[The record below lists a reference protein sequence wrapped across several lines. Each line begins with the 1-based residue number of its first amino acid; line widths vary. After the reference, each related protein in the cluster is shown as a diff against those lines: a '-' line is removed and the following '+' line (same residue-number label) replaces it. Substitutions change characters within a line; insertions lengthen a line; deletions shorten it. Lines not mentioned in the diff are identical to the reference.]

1 LKAKAKARTRL
12 NQKTRSQPRPV
23 EGGRSRA
30 AIVHP
35 YGTRGQDVGAGRGVE
50 QALAEA
56 VGLARAIDLDLAFAE
71 AAKVPAVHPKTYLG
85 SGKVAELAAA
95 VASDD
100 VDLVV
105 INGPLNAGQ
114 QRNLEKALGCKTIDR
129 SGLIL
134 EIFGARARTR
144 EGALQVERAALE
156 YQRGRLVRSWTH
168 LERQRGGFGFL
179 GGPGETQIEA
189 DRRHISARI
198 KRIEKSLATITRT
211 RGLHRDA
218 RARVPYPVVATVGYT
233 NAGKST
239 LLNRLTDATVLTED
253 MLFAT
258 LDPTMRGV
266 TLPSGRTIILS
277 DTVGFIS
284 GLPAQL
290 VAAFRATLE
299 EVVHADLILHVR
311 DFAHPDSGVQREDVI
326 RILADLCPEDQDPP
340 PVMEVLNKID
350 LLDDDARAFAAN
362 SAQDLDDHIAF
373 SALTG
378 EGTDAL
384 LAAIDLELSKTRT
397 VVEIDVPLENG
408 AAIAW
413 LYERGEVHDRQD
425 QDAMARIKVG
435 LDAADLGRFRK
446 RLLAAE

>member
-1 LKAKAKARTRL
+1 M
-12 NQKTRSQPRPV
+12 
-23 EGGRSRA
+23 
-30 AIVHP
+30 
-35 YGTRGQDVGAGRGVE
+35 
-50 QALAEA
+50 
-56 VGLARAIDLDLAFAE
+56 GLAKAIDLDLAFAE
-71 AAKVPAVHPKTYLG
+71 AAKVPSIHPKTYLG
-85 SGKVAELAAA
+85 SGKVEALAASIA
-95 VASDD
+95 GDD
-100 VDLVV
+100 VGLLVF
-105 INGPLNAGQ
+105 NGPLNAGQ
-114 QRNLEKALGCKTIDR
+114 QRNLETALSCKVIDR
-129 SGLIL
+129 TGLIL
-134 EIFGARARTR
+134 EIFGARARTS

-168 LERQRGGFGFL
+168 LERQRGGVGFL
-179 GGPGETQIEA
+179 GGPGETQVEA

-211 RGLHRDA
+211 RGLHREA

-239 LLNRLTDATVLTED
+239 LFNRLTDSTVFAED

-299 EVVHADLILHVR
+299 EVIHADLILHVR
-311 DFAHPDSGVQREDVI
+311 DFPHPDSGAQREDVV
-326 RILADLCPEDQDPP
+326 RILADLCPEDKDPP
-340 PVMEVLNKID
+340 PVIEVLNKID
-350 LLDDDARAFAAN
+350 LLDDEARQFAAN
-362 SAQDLDDHIAF
+362 SAQRLEGHIAF

-378 EGTDAL
+378 EGVDAL
-384 LAAIDLELSKTRT
+384 LDAIDLELSKTKD
-397 VVEIDVPLENG
+397 VVKIDVPLEDG

-425 QDAMARIKVG
+425 NEATARFTVG

-446 RLLAAE
+446 RLLATE

>member
-1 LKAKAKARTRL
+1 LKAKAKAKL
-12 NQKTRSQPRPV
+12 NQNKRSQLRPV
-23 EGGRSRA
+23 EGGRTRA
-30 AIVHP
+30 AIIHP
-35 YGTRGQDVGAGRGVE
+35 YGTRGHDVSSGRGVE
-50 QALAEA
+50 QELAEA
-56 VGLARAIDLDLAFAE
+56 VGLARAIDLDLAFVE
-71 AAKVPAVHPKTYLG
+71 SAKVPAVHSKTYLG
-85 SGKVAELAAA
+85 SGKVAELASA
-95 VASDD
+95 VAGGD
-100 VDLVV
+100 VGLVV
-105 INGPLNAGQ
+105 FNGPLNAGQ
-114 QRNLEKALGCKTIDR
+114 QRNLEKALGCKVIDR
-129 SGLIL
+129 TGLIL

-179 GGPGETQIEA
+179 GGPGETQFEA
-189 DRRHISARI
+189 DRRHITARI

-239 LLNRLTDATVLTED
+239 LFNRLTDATVFAEN

-311 DFAHPDSGVQREDVI
+311 DFAHPDTDVQRRDVI
-326 RILADLCPEDQDPP
+326 RILDDLCPEDQGPP

-350 LLDDDARAFAAN
+350 LLDYDAREFAAN
-362 SAQDLDDHIAF
+362 SAQRLDDHIAF

-384 LAAIDLELSKTRT
+384 LAAIDHELSKTKT

-413 LYERGEVHDRQD
+413 LYERGEVHHRQD
-425 QDAMARIKVG
+425 EDSVARIKVG
-435 LDAADLGRFRK
+435 LDAADLGRFQK
-446 RLLAAE
+446 RLLAAN